1 MKILKKVDVFSISSK
16 AAEKAKL
23 ILKNEGKEGWGLR
36 IFSAEGYFSPSFG
49 LDIDE
54 NPQEGDEVLEK
65 DGLKVF
71 MDKQTFDLLSEI
83 ELDYYEDEE
92 QEGFILKGPMPS
104 CGPSCGGSCGA

>member
-1 MKILKKVDVFSISSK
+1 VFSISGK

-23 ILKNEGKEGWGLR
+23 IIKNEGKEGWGLR
-36 IFSAEGYFSPSFG
+36 IFSAEGQCSPSFG

-54 NPQEGDEVLEK
+54 KQREGDEVVEK

-71 MDKQTFDLLSEI
+71 LDKQTFNLLYGV

-92 QEGFILKGPMPS
+92 QEGFILKGSMPS
-104 CGPSCGGSCGA
+104 CGPSCGGSCGV